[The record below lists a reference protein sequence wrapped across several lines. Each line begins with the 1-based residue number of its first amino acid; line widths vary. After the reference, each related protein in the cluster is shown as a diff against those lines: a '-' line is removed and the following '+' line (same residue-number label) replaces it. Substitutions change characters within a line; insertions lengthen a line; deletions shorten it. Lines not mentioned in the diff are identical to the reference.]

1 VGGEEPNGRFFVGPP
16 TPTLPHK
23 GRGRNFGVPMN
34 FGEIPT
40 ADATG
45 AVLAHSIRAEGI
57 AFKKGRVLNADD
69 VAALTAAGIGSIIG
83 AQLSPDDIPEDVAAT
98 RIAKAVCGDNLT
110 ISAPFTGRVNL
121 FAGARGIAVIDRRL
135 EDLNA
140 LHESITVATV
150 REWEPVEPKQ
160 MVATI
165 KIIPFSAPK
174 ARIEACEAIAKEAG
188 TLIRVAPLKP
198 KTAALIQTTLPGT
211 KDSVLD
217 KSKAVMAD
225 RMEALGGSL
234 LHETRVPH
242 ETAAVEAAIRDMIAK
257 DIDLLMLAGASAITD
272 RRDVLPAALERAGGT
287 VDHYGMPVDPGN
299 LLMLGHLDGKPV
311 VGLPGCARSPKFNG
325 VDWVLQRLCAGIEMD
340 AAHIM
345 RMGIGGLLTEVPR
358 PQPRN
363 GAQADTDTHRDRDAI
378 PRAPDIACII
388 LAAGQS
394 RRMGKVNKL
403 LAEIDGKPMVRWA
416 AEAALASSAS
426 PVYVVLGH
434 EAGAVR
440 AALEDLDVTFIDNPD
455 YAQGIAGSVKRGIAA
470 LPAAIDGALVC
481 LGDMPRVTSGLLD
494 RLIAAYNPVEGR
506 ALCIPTWRG
515 KRGNPV
521 LIGKRFFAEM
531 QAITGDVGARPLISQ
546 YPELTCEVEMEDD
559 AVLVDI
565 DTPQALE
572 GLGG

>member
-1 VGGEEPNGRFFVGPP
+1 V
-16 TPTLPHK
+16 K
-23 GRGRNFGVPMN
+23 FGD
-34 FGEIPT
+34 IAT
-40 ADATG
+40 ADAEG

-57 AFKKGRVLNADD
+57 AFKKGRVLSAED
-69 VAALTAAGIGSIIG
+69 VAALAQAGIDTVIG
-83 AQLSPDDIPEDVAAT
+83 ARLAGDDIAEDTAAT
-98 RIAKAVCGDNLT
+98 RIAKAVCGNNLA
-110 ISAPFTGRVNL
+110 ISAAFTGRVNL
-121 FAGARGIAVIDRRL
+121 FAEARGVAVIDRRI
-135 EDLNA
+135 EDLNLVDEA
-140 LHESITVATV
+140 ITVATV
-150 REWEPVEPKQ
+150 RECDLVEPKQ

-165 KIIPFSAPK
+165 KIIPFAAPK
-174 ARIEACEAIAKEAG
+174 KTVAICERIARDAG
-188 TLIRVAPLKP
+188 SLIRVAPLKP

-217 KSKAVMAD
+217 KSRAIMAD

-234 LHETRVPH
+234 PHEVRVPH
-242 ETAAVEAAIRDMIAK
+242 ETDAVEAAIREMAAK
-257 DIDLLMLAGASAITD
+257 GIDLLLMAGASAITD
-272 RRDVLPAALERAGGT
+272 RRDVLPAALEKAGGA

-299 LLMLGHLDGKPV
+299 LLMLGRLGETPA

-325 VDWVLQRLCAGIEMD
+325 VDWVLQRLCADIEMD
-340 AAHIM
+340 ATHIM
-345 RMGIGGLLTEVPR
+345 RMGIGGLLMEVPR
-358 PQPRN
+358 PQPRS
-363 GAQADTDTHRDRDAI
+363 GTAEDSATTAA
-378 PRAPDIACII
+378 PRAPTIPCII

-403 LAEIDGKPMVRWA
+403 LAAIDGKPMVRWA
-416 AEAALASSAS
+416 AEAALASSAA
-426 PVYVVLGH
+426 PVFVVLGH
-434 EAGAVR
+434 EAGNVR

-470 LPAAIDGALVC
+470 LPRNADGAIVC
-481 LGDMPRVTSGLLD
+481 LGDMPRVSSALID

-531 QAITGDVGARPLISQ
+531 QALTGDVGARPLISQ

-559 AVLVDI
+559 AALVDI

>member
-1 VGGEEPNGRFFVGPP
+1 
-16 TPTLPHK
+16 
-23 GRGRNFGVPMN
+23 MN
-34 FGEIPT
+34 FGNIPT
-40 ADATG
+40 PDAEG
-45 AVLAHSIRAEGI
+45 AVLAHSVRAKGI
-57 AFKKGRVLNADD
+57 SFKKGRVLSAED
-69 VAALTAAGIGSIIG
+69 VAALTGAGIDHIIG
-83 AQLSPDDIPEDVAAT
+83 AQLGPDDIPEDAAAM
-98 RIAKAVCGDNLT
+98 RIAEAVCGDGLT
-110 ISAPFTGRVNL
+110 ITAPFTGRVNL
-121 FAGARGIAVIDRRL
+121 FADARGIAVIDRRL
-135 EDLNA
+135 EDLNL

-150 REWEPVEPKQ
+150 PEWELVEPKQ

-174 ARIEACEAIAKEAG
+174 ARIEACEAIARAAG
-188 TLIRVAPLKP
+188 SLIRVAPLKP
-198 KTAALIQTTLPGT
+198 MTAALIQTTLPGT

-217 KSKAVMAD
+217 KSFAVMAE
-225 RMEALGGSL
+225 RTKGLGGSL
-234 LHETRVPH
+234 PHETRVPH
-242 ETAAVEAAIRDMIAK
+242 ETAAVEAAIREMTAK
-257 DIDLLMLAGASAITD
+257 GFDLLLMAGASAITD

-299 LLMLGHLDGKPV
+299 LLMLGHLDGRPA

-325 VDWVLQRLCAGIEMD
+325 VDWVLQRLCAGIDMD
-340 AAHIM
+340 ATHIM
-345 RMGIGGLLTEVPR
+345 RMGIGGLLKEVPR
-358 PQPRN
+358 PQPRS
-363 GAQADTDTHRDRDAI
+363 GAEAPGETADI

-394 RRMGKVNKL
+394 RRMGTVNKL
-403 LAEIDGKPMVRWA
+403 LASIDGKPMVRWA
-416 AEAALASSAS
+416 AEAALASTAA

-440 AALEDLDVTFIDNPD
+440 ATLEDLPGNKEITFIDNPD
-455 YAQGIAGSVKRGIAA
+455 YAQGIASSVKRGIAA
-470 LPAAIDGALVC
+470 VPKDADGAIVC
-481 LGDMPRVTSGLLD
+481 LGDMPRVSAALID

-531 QAITGDVGARPLISQ
+531 QALTGDVGARPLISQ

-559 AVLVDI
+559 AALVDI

-572 GLGG
+572 GLEG

>member
-1 VGGEEPNGRFFVGPP
+1 
-16 TPTLPHK
+16 
-23 GRGRNFGVPMN
+23 MN

-40 ADATG
+40 RNAEG

-57 AFKKGRVLNADD
+57 SFKKGRVLSADD
-69 VAALTAAGIGSIIG
+69 VAALSEAGIETVIG
-83 AQLSPDDIPEDVAAT
+83 AQLDADDIPEDAAAT
-98 RIAKAVCGDNLT
+98 RIAEAVCGDGLT
-110 ISAPFTGRVNL
+110 ITAPFTGRVNL
-121 FAGARGIAVIDRRL
+121 YAETRGIAVVDRRI
-135 EDLNA
+135 EDLNQ

-150 REWEPVEPKQ
+150 REWELVEPKQ

-174 ARIEACEAIAKEAG
+174 ARIEACEDIARAATG
-188 TLIRVAPLKP
+188 LIRVAPLNP
-198 KTAALIQTTLPGT
+198 MTTALIQTTLPGT

-217 KSKAVMAD
+217 KSFAVMAE
-225 RMEALGGSL
+225 RMKGLGGSL
-234 LHETRVPH
+234 PQETRVPH
-242 ETAAVEAAIRDMIAK
+242 ETAAVEAAIREVMAK
-257 DIDLLMLAGASAITD
+257 GCDLLLMAGASAITD

-325 VDWVLQRLCAGIEMD
+325 VDWVLQRLCAGIDMD
-340 AAHIM
+340 ATHIM
-345 RMGIGGLLTEVPR
+345 RMGIGGLLMEVPR
-358 PQPRN
+358 PQPRS
-363 GAQADTDTHRDRDAI
+363 GAGEPGELAEA

-394 RRMGKVNKL
+394 RRMGTVNKL
-403 LAEIDGKPMVRWA
+403 LASIDGKPMVRWA

-440 AALEDLDVTFIDNPD
+440 AALEDLPGDKQVTFIDNPD

-470 LPAAIDGALVC
+470 VPKSADGAIVC
-481 LGDMPRVTSGLLD
+481 LGDMPRVSSALID

-531 QAITGDVGARPLISQ
+531 QALTGDVGARPLISQ

-559 AVLVDI
+559 AALVDI

>member
-1 VGGEEPNGRFFVGPP
+1 
-16 TPTLPHK
+16 
-23 GRGRNFGVPMN
+23 MN

-40 ADATG
+40 SDATG
-45 AVLAHSIRAEGI
+45 AILAHSIRADGI
-57 AFKKGRVLNADD
+57 AFRKGRVLSVDD
-69 VAALTAAGIGSIIG
+69 IAALTEAGIDTVIG
-83 AQLSPDDIPEDVAAT
+83 AQFGPDDIPEDIAAT
-98 RIAKAVCGDNLT
+98 RIAEAVCGENLA
-110 ISAPFTGRVNL
+110 IRAPFTGRVNL
-121 FAGARGIAVIDRRL
+121 FAEARGIAVIDRRL
-135 EDLNA
+135 EELNL
-140 LHESITVATV
+140 LHESITIATV
-150 REWEPVEPKQ
+150 PEWALVEPKQ

-174 ARIEACEAIAKEAG
+174 ARVEACEAIARETG
-188 TLIRVAPLKP
+188 PLIRVAPLKA

-217 KSKAVMAD
+217 KSRAVMAN

-234 LHETRVPH
+234 PQETRVPH
-242 ETAAVEAAIRDMIAK
+242 ETAAVEGAIREIMTRGC
-257 DIDLLMLAGASAITD
+257 DLLMMAGASAITD

-299 LLMLGHLDGKPV
+299 LLMLGHLNGKPV

-325 VDWVLQRLCAGIEMD
+325 VDWVLQRLCADIDMD
-340 AAHIM
+340 ATHIM

-358 PQPRN
+358 PQPRS
-363 GAQADTDTHRDRDAI
+363 GTQDQTDRDDV

-403 LAEIDGKPMVRWA
+403 LAAIDGKPMVRWA

-470 LPAAIDGALVC
+470 LPASIDGALVS
-481 LGDMPRVTSGLLD
+481 LGDMPRITSGLID

-506 ALCIPTWRG
+506 ALCIPIWRG

-559 AVLVDI
+559 AALVDI

>member
-1 VGGEEPNGRFFVGPP
+1 M
-16 TPTLPHK
+16 K
-23 GRGRNFGVPMN
+23 
-34 FGEIPT
+34 FGEIP
-40 ADATG
+40 AAAAEG
-45 AVLAHSIRAEGI
+45 AILAHSVRAKGI
-57 AFKKGRVLNADD
+57 AFKKGRVLTEDD
-69 VAALTAAGIGSIIG
+69 VAALAEAGIATITG
-83 AQLSPDDIPEDVAAT
+83 ARLEPGDVPEDRAAT
-98 RIAKAVCGDNLT
+98 RIADAVQGGHLT
-110 ISAPFTGRVNL
+110 ASAAFTGRVNL
-121 FAGARGIAVIDRRL
+121 FAGARGVAVIDRRI
-135 EDLNA
+135 EELNR

-150 REWEPVEPKQ
+150 AEWALVEPKQ

-165 KIIPFSAPK
+165 KIIPFSAPE
-174 ARIEACEAIAKEAG
+174 AQLAACEAIAREAG
-188 TLIRVAPLKP
+188 GLIRVAPLKP

-211 KDSVLD
+211 KESVLD
-217 KSKAVMAD
+217 KSAAVMGE
-225 RMEALGGSL
+225 RMEGLGGTL

-242 ETAAVEAAIRDMIAK
+242 ETAAVEAAIREMAGK
-257 DIDLLMLAGASAITD
+257 GCDLLLMAGASAITD

-299 LLMLGHLDGKPV
+299 LLMLGRLNGVPA

-325 VDWVLQRLCAGIEMD
+325 VDWVLQRLCADIPMD

-358 PQPRN
+358 PQPRTS
-363 GAQADTDTHRDRDAI
+363 AADETAAA
-378 PRAPDIACII
+378 PRAPSIACII

-394 RRMGKVNKL
+394 RRMGRVNKL
-403 LAEIDGKPMVRWA
+403 LAAIDGKPMVRWA
-416 AEAALASSAS
+416 AEAALASAAA
-426 PVYVVLGH
+426 PVIVVLGH
-434 EAGAVR
+434 EADKVR
-440 AALEDLDVTFIDNPD
+440 AALKDLEVTFVENPD

-470 LPAAIDGALVC
+470 VPTGADGAVVC
-481 LGDMPRVTSGLLD
+481 LGDMPRITARQID

-531 QAITGDVGARPLISQ
+531 QALTGDVGARPLISQ
-546 YPELTCEVEMEDD
+546 YPELTCEVAMEDD

-572 GLGG
+572 GLGA